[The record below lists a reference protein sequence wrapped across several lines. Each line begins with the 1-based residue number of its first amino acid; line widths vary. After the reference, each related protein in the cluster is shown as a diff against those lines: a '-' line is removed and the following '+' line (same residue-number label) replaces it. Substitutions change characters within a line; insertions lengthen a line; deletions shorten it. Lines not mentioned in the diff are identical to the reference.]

1 MSDHYDSVKGVDWR
15 EVLPATVLT
24 RAFSVA
30 VSVPVL
36 LLASVGVSLTISG
49 WLIADSLLIPDA
61 PTAVLVGATAED
73 VISLMRK
80 VKRKVRDEQG
90 VDMQPEVGLLGK
102 KWEEPLS

>member
-49 WLIADSLLIPDA
+49 WLIADSLLSPDA

-73 VISLMRK
+73 VSNTMNRETHSLKMLCYRI
-80 VKRKVRDEQG
+80 
-90 VDMQPEVGLLGK
+90 
-102 KWEEPLS
+102 